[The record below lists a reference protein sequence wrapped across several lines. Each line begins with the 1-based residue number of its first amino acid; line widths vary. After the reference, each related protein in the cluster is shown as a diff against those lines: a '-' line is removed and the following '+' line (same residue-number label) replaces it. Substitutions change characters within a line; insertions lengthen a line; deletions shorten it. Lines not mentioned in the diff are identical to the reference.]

1 MKKNF
6 FILAAVILLNASLA
20 LAEWN
25 GDTLQPEKKDG
36 YYLISKP
43 AEYVWIG
50 GNSKK
55 GDKFKLVDDIV
66 FGKDKNTINRERPLN
81 SIKLISKLDFN
92 GFSVYGAFSEYAEN
106 ATFIDCFDTVVN
118 LSYKNFELKA
128 LPAPYVRVFNLEH
141 CKTEGDLVADG
152 LLKVVS
158 SQYVGKQK
166 DGSLWVFG
174 GGFVDGVLENRTKIE
189 VDIDRVDYLYV
200 YAIPEISRLGLD
212 TSSVRG
218 VVNYADI
225 SVKADSLDIAY
236 VYGMPM
242 VPMTEKFHKLA
253 NYGNITVNIKKV
265 GSLKVSGLTEEVEVP
280 KDVHPDVYNEG
291 DISVEGG
298 IVTDVF
304 NVTGLIGVIK
314 ESYDTLIFERAVN
327 RGNISFEIGK
337 KDERETYITV
347 FYKDSHIGGCFGQS
361 ERFIKNAI
369 NEGDV
374 NVSVFSF
381 ADNNDEKM
389 VVGGV
394 IGKSVRCMSNRTECV
409 SGLSNVLNMGSVYVR
424 GDGAMAGGVVGYT
437 NLGSLEEEDYQGR
450 IINTVNLGPVY
461 GTFVDYLGGVVGNLF
476 DSDVVGVMN
485 FGNVVT
491 GSEVRL
497 AGGVFGAIHGSR
509 GHHVSD
515 VANLGNVFSSAK
527 RESKDSVGGITAS
540 SYRGIYWTS
549 YNVGRVARI
558 DKMKDFSSI
567 IGYEPPMAYY
577 YDWDVYYG
585 ADTLRK
591 RIYSRYEALT
601 PLTTKHMQSEEFVK
615 ELNYMSTQDS
625 NAKVWK
631 LSKICPYPII
641 AEVEDMLKDHQE
653 LLSIPS
659 VRPRRAVMSLDLSVE
674 GMNVFVSGVKAG
686 TPYAVFN
693 LLGHTVA
700 RGRLD
705 GHNQMIAIPA
715 VGTYVVKVGKASR
728 KVTVK

>member
-20 LAEWN
+20 LAEWK

-128 LPAPYVRVFNLEH
+128 TPASYVRAFNLKN
-141 CKTEGDLVADG
+141 CKTEGNLVAEG
-152 LLKVVS
+152 LVKVIS
-158 SQYVGKQK
+158 SQYIGKKK
-166 DGSLWVFG
+166 DGSLIVYG

-189 VDIDRVDYLYV
+189 VDIDRADYLYV
-200 YAIPEISRLGLD
+200 YAIPEIKELGLD
-212 TSSVRG
+212 SNSVRG
-218 VVNYADI
+218 AVNYADI
-225 SVKADSLDIAY
+225 SVKVDSLIIAD
-236 VYGMPM
+236 VYGMSI
-242 VPMTEKFHKLA
+242 VPMTDKFRKLA
-253 NYGNITVNIKKV
+253 NYGNITVDIVKDV
-265 GSLKVSGLTEEVEVP
+265 GTIHVSGLTGKVEVP

-291 DISVEGG
+291 NISVTSGS
-298 IVTDVF
+298 VSTFYVS
-304 NVTGLIGVIK
+304 GLIGEIS
-314 ESYDTLIFERAVN
+314 ESYDTLVFERAVN
-327 RGNISFEIGK
+327 RGDIYFRTGEKNGEESN
-337 KDERETYITV
+337 V
-347 FYKDSHIGGCFGQS
+347 GGCFGQS

-374 NVSVFSF
+374 SVSAGSI
-381 ADNNDEKM
+381 DNIYQEGLA
-389 VVGGV
+389 VGGV
-394 IGKSVRCMSNRTECV
+394 IGKSIRCISYRKECV
-409 SGLSNVLNMGSVYVR
+409 SGLSNVLNMGSVGV
-424 GDGAMAGGVVGYT
+424 GARYAMVGGVAGYT
-437 NLGSLEEEDYQGR
+437 NLGSLEEEDYQGS
-450 IINTVNLGPVY
+450 IINVVNLGYVH
-461 GTFVDYLGGVVGNLF
+461 GGFVNYLGGVVGNLY
-476 DSDVVGVMN
+476 DSDVMGVMN

-659 VRPRRAVMSLDLSVE
+659 VRPRRAVMSLDLRVE